1 MKTRLAFAAAL
12 LLTVPR
18 AWAGPLTAEEGQ
30 RRKDVTDGLKK
41 ALAAE
46 TTVAGKLAVVARVM
60 KDEPSPDVRRVV
72 LAATLPHPGPELDKF
87 LTDVLTGD
95 PDAGLRSLAATS
107 LGRHGAADCLGALAR
122 AAATDRT
129 TDIRV
134 GDIGGQSSARRA
146 ATFAVAE
153 LAARHPGVAEGAVK
167 HLRAL
172 EPAADRKDTEQL
184 ADARLQALYQ
194 ATGDAKLVQPFYDRL
209 KSPDAQVRR
218 DGVVAF
224 RFLKLK
230 TAPPELVAAR
240 KDADPEV
247 RSWAN
252 LVVDE
257 IEKPKPARR

>member
-1 MKTRLAFAAAL
+1 MKTGLTLAAAL
-12 LLTVPR
+12 LLTIPQT
-18 AWAGPLTAEEGQ
+18 WAGPLTAEEAQ
-30 RRKDVTDGLKK
+30 RRKGVTDGLKK

-46 TTVAGKLAVVARVM
+46 ATVTGKLAVVAKVM
-60 KDEPSPDVRRVV
+60 KDEPSPDVRRTILDAA
-72 LAATLPHPGPELDKF
+72 LANPGPELDKF

-95 PDAGLRSLAATS
+95 ADAGVRSLAATS
-107 LGRHGAADCLGALAR
+107 LGRHGSADGLAALAK

-146 ATFAVAE
+146 ATFAIAE
-153 LAARHPGVAEGAVK
+153 LAARHPKVAEDAAK
-167 HLRAL
+167 QLRAL
-172 EPAADRKDTEQL
+172 EPAAVPKDTEHL

-194 ATGDAKLVQPFYDRL
+194 VTGDAKLIQPFYDRL
-209 KSPDAQVRR
+209 RSPDAKVRV

-230 TAPPELVAAR
+230 AAPPELVAAQ
-240 KDADPEV
+240 KDEDKEV

-252 LVVDE
+252 LVVNE
-257 IEKPKPARR
+257 IEKPKPPKP